1 MDDILFFTETIEE
14 HYNIIDQ
21 VLTILEKNKLI
32 LQSKKYLF
40 HQIKINYLDIIVF
53 KGSVEVNPTKFID
66 ISSKSLPTQLNYLW
80 R

>member
-32 LQSKKYLF
+32 LQSKKCLF

-53 KGSVEVNPTKFID
+53 KGSAEVNPTKFID